1 MLFCTAVSQRNA
13 SFRPDKK
20 SFAHA
25 TDNVQ
30 LFTVMYAFREIV
42 VLAKTDSVQ
51 YTIQLRPECLK
62 SNLFF

>member
-20 SFAHA
+20 SFAHT
-25 TDNVQ
+25 TDDVQ

-42 VLAKTDSVQ
+42 VRAKAYSV
-51 YTIQLRPECLK
+51 
-62 SNLFF
+62 

>member
-1 MLFCTAVSQRNA
+1 MLFCTAVSQRNTL
-13 SFRPDKK
+13 FRPNKK
-20 SFAHA
+20 SFAHT

-30 LFTVMYAFREIV
+30 LFTVMYAFLEIV
-42 VLAKTDSVQ
+42 VRAKADSVQ